1 MPNYWAAGRMPTVS
15 PKLLSRREA
24 LLTIPAALATVASVA
39 SSAQTKERITV
50 YKDPNCGCC
59 AKWVEHMQANGYQA
73 TVIDGDMKPI
83 KARFK
88 IPAALESC
96 HTTIVRNFVIEGHV
110 PAADIK
116 RFVSTKP
123 AAGILGL
130 TIPGMPAS
138 APGMDLKPFRPYD
151 VLTFDQA
158 GRTTIFAKHVK

>member
-1 MPNYWAAGRMPTVS
+1 MPSVTIR
-15 PKLLSRREA
+15 LISRRQA
-24 LLTIPAALATVASVA
+24 LLAIPSAAVGVASLTA
-39 SSAQTKERITV
+39 FSQTKERITV

-59 AKWVEHMQANGYQA
+59 AKWVEHMEANGYLA
-73 TVIDGDMKPI
+73 TVINADMKPI

-116 RFVSTKP
+116 RFVSTKH
-123 AAGILGL
+123 AGIVGL

-138 APGMDLKPFRPYD
+138 APGMDVKPFQPYD

-158 GRTTIFAKHVK
+158 GRTTVFAKHTK